1 MRSRTE
7 GSLQG
12 QRLVVVGGRSG
23 IARGLTEAALGQGA
37 EVVLAGRAGAAASL
51 PQGASWIDVDLR
63 EEETIATL
71 VSEAGT
77 VDHWV
82 VSASSPANGPLAD
95 LPADGIRAA
104 LDAKVVGPLLLAKHA
119 VASTREGGSMLLFS
133 GVVGWRPSPGLTVMA
148 TANAAVAALVAALAV
163 EVAPMRVN
171 AISPGIV
178 DSGAWDRLGAEKEAF
193 LRRTAQQ
200 LPVGRVGEVEDI
212 VSAALLALTNPFLTG
227 STLHVD
233 GGGRWRP

>member
-1 MRSRTE
+1 MRTRADGPLE
-7 GSLQG
+7 GR
-12 QRLVVVGGRSG
+12 RLVVVGGRSG

-37 EVVLAGRAGAAASL
+37 EVVLAGRPGGSSTL
-51 PQGASWIDVDLR
+51 PPGASWLDVDLR
-63 EEETIATL
+63 EEETIAAL
-71 VSEAGT
+71 VREAGD
-77 VDHWV
+77 VDHWIV
-82 VSASSPANGPLAD
+82 TASAPANGPLPDLSAD
-95 LPADGIRAA
+95 AVRAA

-119 VASTREGGSMLLFS
+119 AASTRPGGSILLFS

-163 EVAPMRVN
+163 ELAPLRVN

-178 DSGAWDRLGAEKEAF
+178 DSGAWDRLGPDKDAF
-193 LRRTAQQ
+193 LRHTAEQ
-200 LPVGRVGEVEDI
+200 LPVGRVGQVED
-212 VSAALLALTNPFLTG
+212 VVAAALLALTNPFLSG